1 MTPGTWLERL
11 ESLSVRLP
19 AYGMSADLTLLS
31 TAERWGLYRF
41 LLRVSGASV

>member
-1 MTPGTWLERL
+1 MTSGSWLEQL

-31 TAERWGLYRF
+31 PGERWALYRL
-41 LLRVSGASV
+41 LLRLNRTTS